1 MIANLADQLSI
12 IKDVFL
18 KKKKGEEGGGGGVS
32 KVKKSLFDS
41 IQSDQAS
48 K

>member
-18 KKKKGEEGGGGGVS
+18 KKKKGEEGGGVS

>member
-18 KKKKGEEGGGGGVS
+18 KKKKGEEGGGGVS